1 MSLEKVRE
9 GLLDALGSNSA
20 SKVVVLTGAWG
31 TGKTHMW
38 ESLLVELPVDSK
50 FVYLSL
56 FGLKTIDEL
65 KLKIIESAVVRKD
78 STYKEYLKTVASA
91 SNALVGKFLPGTSLG
106 KIAMLGIRSLLH
118 NRIVVLDDIER
129 KHDSLDVREL
139 MGFVNECVD
148 QYGSKFLMLMNVE
161 KLSDAMHWREFQE
174 KLIDREF
181 RLAVTPYDAFEIA
194 SNKERF
200 SGYEIIEQECLN
212 LWLVNI
218 RVIKRIIS
226 TYKEI
231 LDGKDYDPVGM
242 AGLIP
247 SLVLTTV
254 CYFRAIKDAP
264 SIDFLESSKGLPL
277 GKNSSEDLKE
287 QELIWA
293 DVIGKVGGINPAFVA
308 IIRVYF
314 EYGLLE
320 KEMLD
325 MMVDR
330 LREQGDRT
338 EVLKRINSFAD
349 EALWDKNF
357 NPGVLDERCAEFTP
371 GIEKLTVSE
380 LSNLAQVF
388 SGAGRD
394 DLRNKILDKWICAH
408 ELELEVEENDM
419 DARLYR
425 SHPKLE
431 EMYLRV
437 KARLYPVLSIEEAV
451 SKISRVGSWGDRE
464 SDVIRSAEVET
475 FASALNRLNGSDL
488 AQFIYGVFGLSR
500 ISNLDESYP
509 GTMSKFY
516 EACRAVIR
524 SNSES
529 RLAGIL
535 EREFDRNNKGHF
547 LMEAPGESDE

>member
-1 MSLEKVRE
+1 MRE
-9 GLLDALGSNSA
+9 GLLDALSSNSA

-38 ESLLVELPVDSK
+38 ESLIVELPADSK

-56 FGLKTIDEL
+56 FGLKTLDEL
-65 KLKIIESAVVRKD
+65 KLKIIESSLVRND
-78 STYKEYLKTVASA
+78 SSYKEYLKTVASA
-91 SNALVGKFLPGTSLG
+91 SNALVGKFLPGASLG
-106 KIAMLGIRSLLH
+106 KIAMLGIRSLLS
-118 NRIVVLDDIER
+118 NRIVVLDDVER

-174 KLIDREF
+174 KLVDREF
-181 RLAVTPYDAFEIA
+181 RLALTPYDAFEIA
-194 SNKERF
+194 SDKERF
-200 SGYEIIEQECLN
+200 SGYEVIEQECIN

-218 RVIKRIIS
+218 RVIKRIIA

-264 SIDFLESSKGLPL
+264 SIDFLEGRNGSAL
-277 GKNSSEDLKE
+277 GKNSSEDMKE

-308 IIRVYF
+308 IIRIYF
-314 EYGLLE
+314 EYGLLD
-320 KEMLD
+320 KVMLD
-325 MMVDR
+325 MMVGR

-338 EVLKRINSFAD
+338 EALIRLNSFAD
-349 EALWDKNF
+349 EVLWDKGF
-357 NPGVLDERCAEFTP
+357 NPDVLDERCAEFIL
-371 GIEKLTVSE
+371 GVEKLTISE

-394 DLRNKILDKWICAH
+394 DLSNDILDRWICAH
-408 ELELEVEENDM
+408 EPELKVEENDM

-437 KARLYPVLSIEEAV
+437 KIRLYPVPSIEEAV
-451 SKISRVGSWGDRE
+451 SKISRLGSWGDRE
-464 SDVIRSAEVET
+464 SDAIRSAEVET
-475 FASALNRLNGSDL
+475 FALALDRLNGSDL

-509 GTMSKFY
+509 GIMNKFY

-524 SNSES
+524 SDSGS

-547 LMEAPGESDE
+547 LIGAPGDSD